1 MLLEDA
7 LPCGDL
13 EAVGL
18 HLPSLEREAESCSLQ
33 HCNPNASASPCA
45 CQIPLAVKYE

>member
-1 MLLEDA
+1 MLLGDA

-13 EAVGL
+13 EALGL
-18 HLPSLEREAESCSLQ
+18 RLPCLEREAESCSLQ
-33 HCNPNASASPCA
+33 RRNPSASASPCA